1 MSDKANR
8 TRSYLGPG
16 CVFDGDIRGSGS
28 LECHGSVTGTVTL
41 DGEVVIGERGR
52 AKGTLCGDR
61 ITVDGY
67 LEGDASGIQKVEVG
81 ATGQVTGDIR
91 APSVVF
97 AEGAVFEGNVEMRAT
112 DRAGGKA
119 PE

>member
-1 MSDKANR
+1 MSDKASS

-16 CVFDGDIRGSGS
+16 CVFEGNIRGSGS

-41 DGEVVIGERGR
+41 DGDVAIGERGR

-67 LEGDASGIQKVEVG
+67 LDGDANGIQKVEVG
-81 ATGQVTGDIR
+81 ATGRVTGDIR

-97 AEGAVFEGNVEMRAT
+97 AEGAVFEGNVEIRAT
-112 DRAGGKA
+112 DKAGKEA
-119 PE
+119 PQ

>member
-1 MSDKANR
+1 MSDKASS

-16 CVFDGDIRGSGS
+16 CVFEGDIRGSGS

-41 DGEVVIGERGR
+41 DGEVVIGDRGR
-52 AKGTLCGDR
+52 AKGTLCADR
-61 ITVDGY
+61 VAVDGCLY
-67 LEGDASGIQKVEVG
+67 GDASGKQKVEVG

-91 APSVVF
+91 APSVAF

-112 DRAGGKA
+112 SKVEQEA